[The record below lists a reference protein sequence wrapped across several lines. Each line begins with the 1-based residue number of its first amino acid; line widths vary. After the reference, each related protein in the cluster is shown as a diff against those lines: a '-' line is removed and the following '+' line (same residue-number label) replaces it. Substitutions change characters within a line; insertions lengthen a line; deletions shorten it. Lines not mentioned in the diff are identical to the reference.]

1 MERTATE
8 DVNELS
14 RQTSRQTTR
23 SEDAISVC
31 SFPNLS
37 EHSTAVE
44 HATHKQPLNGLLGG
58 DGPSMFDDNH
68 DNSINATNPQSLSA
82 APRSVLQSV
91 IDYHGAVEL
100 VQRLSTALAE
110 RDAHITALIRLA
122 EEYKIPQERVTDTAS
137 RIKRA
142 ERRRLSLA
150 AASEDVLQL
159 KPIGSDRGVRSMSF
173 NTCTS
178 RALT

>member
-1 MERTATE
+1 MAGDE
-8 DVNELS
+8 NELS
-14 RQTSRQTTR
+14 RQTSRETTR
-23 SEDAISVC
+23 LEDAISVC

-37 EHSTAVE
+37 QHTTAVE
-44 HATHKQPLNGLLGG
+44 HATQKQPLNGLLGG

-68 DNSINATNPQSLSA
+68 DNSINATHPQSLSA

-122 EEYKIPQERVTDTAS
+122 EEYKIPQERIADTAS
-137 RIKRA
+137 RVKRA

-150 AASEDVLQL
+150 AASEDVVQ
-159 KPIGSDRGVRSMSF
+159 PNAAGSDSSVRPRSS
-173 NTCTS
+173 
-178 RALT
+178 AYAPAKY